1 MELSQARKLVNS
13 GIADLVVN
21 DKHVLVDALNNNGVS
36 VTYSDSD
43 ADIIFKTLQGN
54 QLSKSFRNE
63 LTNMLASRHA
73 KTNSMTRGFV
83 AQQNVTP
90 QLTLND
96 LSFGTIN
103 TTAEKPF
110 TNSGTYSAADGTG
123 STAGDLLNAAVNV
136 YSTNQLAQSQ
146 QQTADAVLKHDQNQ
160 ILLQNQALALSA
172 QDATTFSSKMKA
184 YILPIIVVGVVVVGG
199 LIVYKKYKK

>member
-1 MELSQARKLVNS
+1 MELSQARKLVNG

-21 DKHVLVDALNNNGVS
+21 DKHALVDALNNNGVS

-63 LTNMLASRHA
+63 LTNMLSSKHS
-73 KTNSMTRGFV
+73 KINSMTRGFV

-96 LSFGTIN
+96 LSFGTIT
-103 TTAEKPF
+103 TTAERPF

-123 STAGDLLNAAVNV
+123 STLGDLFGAAVNV
-136 YSTNQLAQSQ
+136 YSTNQLAESQ
-146 QQTADAVLKHDQNQ
+146 KQTTNAVLQHDQNQ
-160 ILLQNQALALSA
+160 IMLQNQALALSA
-172 QDATTFSSKMKA
+172 QNATTFSSKMKA
-184 YILPIIVVGVVVVGG
+184 YILPMIVLGVVVTGG
-199 LIVYKKYKK
+199 FIIYKKYKK

>member
-21 DKHVLVDALNNNGVS
+21 HKHELVDALNNNGIS

-43 ADIIFKTLQGN
+43 ADIIFKTLQAN

-63 LTNMLASRHA
+63 LTNMLSSKHS
-73 KTNSMTRGFV
+73 KNNSMTRGFIV
-83 AQQNVTP
+83 QQDVTP
-90 QLTLND
+90 HLTLND
-96 LSFGTIN
+96 LSFGTVN
-103 TTAEKPF
+103 TTEAKPF

-123 STAGDLLNAAVNV
+123 SSLGDLFNAAVNV
-136 YSTNQLAQSQ
+136 YSTNQLAESQ
-146 QQTADAVLKHDQNQ
+146 KQTADAVLKHDQNQ
-160 ILLQNQALALSA
+160 IMLQNQQLALSA
-172 QDATTFSSKMKA
+172 QDATTFSSKMKS